1 MSESND
7 YIRQRD
13 IPLEVKIR
21 TLVKDIRFNVVG
33 TVSKVSEDGTRIDVT
48 LPYLDCNMQ
57 PIILK
62 GIEILRPGTHAI
74 IIKYKPVVGD
84 VALVFA
90 MKDYWAEGQ
99 FNHQPEKQVVKAEPY
114 SNVTMKA
121 ILVQTNEDNSD
132 ATIIDVKDD
141 EIAITAPLKTNITC
155 KDAVTI
161 TAESTT
167 DITCK
172 DAVTITAE
180 STTDI
185 TCKDAVTVTSEST
198 TDITCKDAVTITA
211 ESTTAI
217 TCKDDATVDASGKNV
232 SVKAAKVTV
241 NEHLTVE

>member
-7 YIRQRD
+7 YIRQRT

-21 TLVKDIRFNVVG
+21 TLLKDIRFNVVG
-33 TVSKVSEDGTRIDVT
+33 TVNKVNDDGTRIDVT

-57 PIILK
+57 PIVLK

-74 IIKYKPVVGD
+74 IIKYKPVIGD

-90 MKDYWAEGQ
+90 MQDYWAEGQ
-99 FNHQPEKQVVKAEPY
+99 FSHQPEKQSVKAEPY

-172 DAVTITAE
+172 A
-180 STTDI
+180 
-185 TCKDAVTVTSEST
+185 
-198 TDITCKDAVTITA
+198 
-211 ESTTAI
+211 
-217 TCKDDATVDASGKNV
+217 DATVDASNKNV
-232 SVKAAKVTV
+232 VVKAAKVTV
-241 NEHLTVE
+241 NDHLTVE

>member
-7 YIRQRD
+7 YIRQRT
-13 IPLEVKIR
+13 IPLEVKLR

-33 TVSKVSEDGTRIDVT
+33 TVSKVNEDGTRIDVT

-62 GIEILRPGTHAI
+62 GIEVLRPGTHNI

-90 MKDYWAEGQ
+90 MQDYWAEGQ
-99 FNHQPEKQVVKAEPY
+99 FDHKPEEQSVKAEPY

-132 ATIIDVKDD
+132 ATIIDVKEA

-172 DAVTITAE
+172 DT
-180 STTDI
+180 
-185 TCKDAVTVTSEST
+185 
-198 TDITCKDAVTITA
+198 VTITA
-211 ESTTAI
+211 ESTTAV

-232 SVKAAKVTV
+232 VVKAAKVTV
-241 NEHLTVE
+241 NDHLTVE

>member
-7 YIRQRD
+7 YIRQRT

-33 TVSKVSEDGTRIDVT
+33 TVSKVNEDGTRIDVT

-57 PIILK
+57 PSILK
-62 GIEILRPGTHAI
+62 GIEILRPGTHNI

-90 MKDYWAEGQ
+90 MQDYWAEGQ
-99 FNHQPEKQVVKAEPY
+99 FDHKPEEQSVKAEPY

-132 ATIIDVKDD
+132 ATIIDVKED

-180 STTDI
+180 STT
-185 TCKDAVTVTSEST
+185 AV
-198 TDITCKDAVTITA
+198 
-211 ESTTAI
+211 
-217 TCKDDATVDASGKNV
+217 TCKDDATVDASGKNII
-232 SVKAAKVTV
+232 VKAAKVTV
-241 NEHLTVE
+241 NDHLTVE

>member
-7 YIRQRD
+7 YIRQRT
-13 IPLEVKIR
+13 IPLEVKVR

-33 TVSKVSEDGTRIDVT
+33 TVSKVSNDGTRIDLT

-57 PIILK
+57 PIVLK
-62 GIEILRPGTHAI
+62 GIEILRPGTHNI
-74 IIKYKPVVGD
+74 IVKYKPVVGD

-90 MKDYWAEGQ
+90 MQDYWVEGQ
-99 FNHQPEKQVVKAEPY
+99 FDHKPEEQAVKAEPY

-121 ILVQTNEDNSD
+121 ILVQTNEDNDD
-132 ATIIDVKDD
+132 ATIIDVKEE

-180 STTDI
+180 STT
-185 TCKDAVTVTSEST
+185 AV
-198 TDITCKDAVTITA
+198 
-211 ESTTAI
+211 

-232 SVKAAKVTV
+232 VVKAAKVTV
-241 NEHLTVE
+241 NDHLTVE

>member
-7 YIRQRD
+7 YIRQRT

-33 TVSKVSEDGTRIDVT
+33 TVSKVNEDGTRIDVT

-57 PIILK
+57 PVVLK
-62 GIEILRPGTHAI
+62 GIEILRPGTHHI

-84 VALVFA
+84 VAVVFA
-90 MKDYWAEGQ
+90 MQDYWAEGQ
-99 FNHQPEKQVVKAEPY
+99 FDHKPEEQSVKAEPY

-132 ATIIDVKDD
+132 ATIIDVKED

-172 DAVTITAE
+172 D
-180 STTDI
+180 
-185 TCKDAVTVTSEST
+185 
-198 TDITCKDAVTITA
+198 
-211 ESTTAI
+211 
-217 TCKDDATVDASGKNV
+217 DATVDASGKNIV
-232 SVKAAKVTV
+232 VKAAKVTV
-241 NEHLTVE
+241 NDHLTVE

>member
-7 YIRQRD
+7 YIRQRT

-33 TVSKVSEDGTRIDVT
+33 TVSKVNEEGTRIDVT
-48 LPYLDCNMQ
+48 LPYLDCNTQ
-57 PIILK
+57 PVVLK
-62 GIEILRPGTHAI
+62 GIEILRPGTHNL

-90 MKDYWAEGQ
+90 MQDYWAEGQ
-99 FNHQPEKQVVKAEPY
+99 FDYKPEEQSVKAEPY

-132 ATIIDVKDD
+132 ATIIDVKED
-141 EIAITAPLKTNITC
+141 EIAVTAPLKTN
-155 KDAVTI
+155 
-161 TAESTT
+161 
-167 DITCK
+167 
-172 DAVTITAE
+172 
-180 STTDI
+180 I

-211 ESTTAI
+211 ESTTAV
-217 TCKDDATVDASGKNV
+217 TCKDDATVDASGKNIV
-232 SVKAAKVTV
+232 VKAAKVTV

>member
-7 YIRQRD
+7 YIRQRT

-21 TLVKDIRFNVVG
+21 TLVKDIRFHVVG
-33 TVSKVSEDGTRIDVT
+33 TVSKVNEDGTRIDVT

-62 GIEILRPGTHAI
+62 GIEILRPGTHNI

-90 MKDYWAEGQ
+90 MQDYWAEGQ
-99 FNHQPEKQVVKAEPY
+99 FDHKPEEQSVKAEPY

-132 ATIIDVKDD
+132 ATIIDVKEE
-141 EIAITAPLKTNITC
+141 EIAITAPLKTN
-155 KDAVTI
+155 
-161 TAESTT
+161 
-167 DITCK
+167 
-172 DAVTITAE
+172 
-180 STTDI
+180 I

-211 ESTTAI
+211 ESTTAV
-217 TCKDDATVDASGKNV
+217 TCKDDATVDASGKNIV
-232 SVKAAKVTV
+232 VKAAKVTV
-241 NEHLTVE
+241 NDHLTVE

>member
-1 MSESND
+1 MPESNA
-7 YIRQRD
+7 YIRQRT

-21 TLVKDIRFNVVG
+21 TLLKDIRFNVVG
-33 TVSKVSEDGTRIDVT
+33 TVSKVNDDGTRIDVT
-48 LPYLDCNMQ
+48 LPYLDCNLQ
-57 PIILK
+57 PIVLK

-74 IIKYKPVVGD
+74 IIKYKPVIGD
-84 VALVFA
+84 IALVFA
-90 MKDYWAEGQ
+90 MQDYWVEGQ
-99 FNHQPEKQVVKAEPY
+99 FNHQPEKQSVKAEPY

-172 DAVTITAE
+172 DT
-180 STTDI
+180 
-185 TCKDAVTVTSEST
+185 
-198 TDITCKDAVTITA
+198 VTITA
-211 ESTTAI
+211 ESTTAV
-217 TCKDDATVDASGKNV
+217 TCKDEATVDASGKNV
-232 SVKAAKVTV
+232 VVKAAKVIV
-241 NEHLTVE
+241 NDHLTVE

>member
-7 YIRQRD
+7 YIRQRT

-33 TVSKVSEDGTRIDVT
+33 TVSKVNEDGTRIDVT

-57 PIILK
+57 PLILK
-62 GIEILRPGTHAI
+62 GIEILRPGTHNI

-90 MKDYWAEGQ
+90 MQDYWAEGQ
-99 FNHQPEKQVVKAEPY
+99 FDHKPEEQSVKAEPY

-132 ATIIDVKDD
+132 ATIIDVKED

-161 TAESTT
+161 TAKSTT

-172 DAVTITAE
+172 A
-180 STTDI
+180 
-185 TCKDAVTVTSEST
+185 
-198 TDITCKDAVTITA
+198 AVTITA
-211 ESTTAI
+211 ESTTAV
-217 TCKDDATVDASGKNV
+217 TCKDDATVDASGKNIV
-232 SVKAAKVTV
+232 VKAAKVTV
-241 NEHLTVE
+241 NDHLTVE

>member
-7 YIRQRD
+7 YIRQRT
-13 IPLEVKIR
+13 IPLEVKVR

-33 TVSKVSEDGTRIDVT
+33 TVSKVNEDGTRIDVT

-57 PIILK
+57 PIVLK
-62 GIEILRPGTHAI
+62 GIEILRPGTHNI

-90 MKDYWAEGQ
+90 MQDYWAEGQ
-99 FNHQPEKQVVKAEPY
+99 FDHKPEEQSVKAEPY

-121 ILVQTNEDNSD
+121 ILVQTNEDNSE
-132 ATIIDVKDD
+132 ATILDVKED

-167 DITCK
+167 
-172 DAVTITAE
+172 AV
-180 STTDI
+180 
-185 TCKDAVTVTSEST
+185 
-198 TDITCKDAVTITA
+198 
-211 ESTTAI
+211 
-217 TCKDDATVDASGKNV
+217 TCKDDATVDASGKNIV
-232 SVKAAKVTV
+232 VKAAKVTV
-241 NEHLTVE
+241 NDHLTVE

>member
-1 MSESND
+1 MPESNA
-7 YIRQRD
+7 YIRQRT

-21 TLVKDIRFNVVG
+21 TLLKDIRFNVVG
-33 TVSKVSEDGTRIDVT
+33 TVSKVNDDGTRIDVT
-48 LPYLDCNMQ
+48 LPYLDCNLQ
-57 PIILK
+57 PIVLK

-74 IIKYKPVVGD
+74 IIKYKPVIGD
-84 VALVFA
+84 IALVFA
-90 MKDYWAEGQ
+90 MQDYWVEGQ
-99 FNHQPEKQVVKAEPY
+99 FNHQPEKQSVKAEPY

-172 DAVTITAE
+172 DT
-180 STTDI
+180 
-185 TCKDAVTVTSEST
+185 
-198 TDITCKDAVTITA
+198 VTITA
-211 ESTTAI
+211 ESTTAV

-232 SVKAAKVTV
+232 VVKAAKVTV
-241 NEHLTVE
+241 NDHLTVE

>member
-99 FNHQPEKQVVKAEPY
+99 FNHQPEKQAVKAEPY

-141 EIAITAPLKTNITC
+141 EITITAPLKTNITC

-172 DAVTITAE
+172 DSVTL
-180 STTDI
+180 
-185 TCKDAVTVTSEST
+185 
-198 TDITCKDAVTITA
+198 TA
-211 ESTTAI
+211 ESTTAV

-232 SVKAAKVTV
+232 VVNAAKVTV
-241 NEHLTVE
+241 NDHLTVE

>member
-1 MSESND
+1 MSESNA
-7 YIRQRD
+7 YVRQRE
-13 IPLEVKIR
+13 IPLDVKLR

-33 TVSKVSEDGTRIDVT
+33 TVSKVNEDGTRIDVT
-48 LPYLDCNMQ
+48 LPYLDCNMK
-57 PIILK
+57 PIVLK

-74 IIKYKPVVGD
+74 IIKYKPVIGD
-84 VALVFA
+84 VALVFS
-90 MKDYWAEGQ
+90 MQDYWVEGQ
-99 FNHQPEKQVVKAEPY
+99 FNHQPEKQSVKAEPY

-141 EIAITAPLKTNITC
+141 EIDITAPLKTNITC

-161 TAESTT
+161 TA
-167 DITCK
+167 
-172 DAVTITAE
+172 
-180 STTDI
+180 
-185 TCKDAVTVTSEST
+185 EST

>member
-7 YIRQRD
+7 YIRQRT
-13 IPLEVKIR
+13 IPLEVKVR
-21 TLVKDIRFNVVG
+21 TLVKDIRFNIVG
-33 TVSKVSEDGTRIDVT
+33 TVSKVNEDGTRIDVT

-57 PIILK
+57 PIVLK
-62 GIEILRPGTHAI
+62 GIEILRPGTHNI

-90 MKDYWAEGQ
+90 MQDYWTEGQ
-99 FNHQPEKQVVKAEPY
+99 FDHKPEEQSVKAEPY

-132 ATIIDVKDD
+132 ATIIDVKED

-180 STTDI
+180 STT
-185 TCKDAVTVTSEST
+185 AV
-198 TDITCKDAVTITA
+198 
-211 ESTTAI
+211 
-217 TCKDDATVDASGKNV
+217 TCKDDATVDVSGKNIV
-232 SVKAAKVTV
+232 VKASKVTI
-241 NEHLTVE
+241 NDHLTVE

>member
-7 YIRQRD
+7 YIRQRT

-33 TVSKVSEDGTRIDVT
+33 TVSKVNEDGTRIDVT

-57 PIILK
+57 PVVLK
-62 GIEILRPGTHAI
+62 GIEILRPGTHNI

-90 MKDYWAEGQ
+90 MQDYWAEGQ
-99 FNHQPEKQVVKAEPY
+99 FDYKPEEQSVKAEPY

-132 ATIIDVKDD
+132 ATIIDVKED
-141 EIAITAPLKTNITC
+141 EIAITAPLKTN
-155 KDAVTI
+155 
-161 TAESTT
+161 
-167 DITCK
+167 ITCK

-211 ESTTAI
+211 ESTTAV
-217 TCKDDATVDASGKNV
+217 TCKDDATVDASGKNIV
-232 SVKAAKVTV
+232 VKAAKVTV
-241 NEHLTVE
+241 NDHLTVE

>member
-7 YIRQRD
+7 YIRQRT

-33 TVSKVSEDGTRIDVT
+33 TVSKVNEDGTRIDVT

-57 PIILK
+57 PVVLK
-62 GIEILRPGTHAI
+62 GIEILRPGTHNI

-90 MKDYWAEGQ
+90 MQDYWAEGQ
-99 FNHQPEKQVVKAEPY
+99 FDYKPEEQSVKAEPY

-132 ATIIDVKDD
+132 ATIIDVKED

-180 STTDI
+180 STT
-185 TCKDAVTVTSEST
+185 AV
-198 TDITCKDAVTITA
+198 
-211 ESTTAI
+211 
-217 TCKDDATVDASGKNV
+217 TCKDDATVDASGKNIV
-232 SVKAAKVTV
+232 VKAAKVTV
-241 NEHLTVE
+241 NDHLTVE

>member
-99 FNHQPEKQVVKAEPY
+99 FNHQPEKQAVKAEPY

-141 EIAITAPLKTNITC
+141 EITITAPLKTNITC

-180 STTDI
+180 STTD
-185 TCKDAVTVTSEST
+185 V
-198 TDITCKDAVTITA
+198 
-211 ESTTAI
+211 

-232 SVKAAKVTV
+232 VVKAAKVTV
-241 NEHLTVE
+241 NDHLTVE

>member
-1 MSESND
+1 MPDSND
-7 YIRQRD
+7 YVRQRA

-33 TVSKVSEDGTRIDVT
+33 TVSKVNDDGTRIDVT

-57 PIILK
+57 PIVLK
-62 GIEILRPGTHAI
+62 GIEVLRPGTHAI

-90 MKDYWAEGQ
+90 MQDYWVEGQ
-99 FNHQPEKQVVKAEPY
+99 FDHQPEKQSVKAEPY

-141 EIAITAPLKTNITC
+141 EIAVTAPLKTTITC

-167 DITCK
+167 EITCK
-172 DAVTITAE
+172 DAVTIT
-180 STTDI
+180 S
-185 TCKDAVTVTSEST
+185 
-198 TDITCKDAVTITA
+198 

-217 TCKDDATVDASGKNV
+217 TCKDDATVDASDKNV
-232 SVKAAKVTV
+232 VVNAAKVTI
-241 NEHLTVE
+241 NDHLTVE

>member
-7 YIRQRD
+7 YIRQRT

-33 TVSKVSEDGTRIDVT
+33 TVSKVNEDGTRIDVT
-48 LPYLDCNMQ
+48 LPCLDCNMQ

-62 GIEILRPGTHAI
+62 GIEILRPGTHNI

-90 MKDYWAEGQ
+90 MQDYWAEGQ
-99 FNHQPEKQVVKAEPY
+99 FDHKPEEQSVKAEPY

-132 ATIIDVKDD
+132 ATIIDVKED

-180 STTDI
+180 STT
-185 TCKDAVTVTSEST
+185 
-198 TDITCKDAVTITA
+198 
-211 ESTTAI
+211 AI
-217 TCKDDATVDASGKNV
+217 TCKDDATVDASGKNIV
-232 SVKAAKVTV
+232 VKAAKVTV
-241 NEHLTVE
+241 NDHLTVE

>member
-7 YIRQRD
+7 YIRQRT
-13 IPLEVKIR
+13 IPLEVKVR

-33 TVSKVSEDGTRIDVT
+33 TVSKVSNDGTRIDVT

-57 PIILK
+57 PIVLK
-62 GIEILRPGTHAI
+62 GIEILRPGTHNI
-74 IIKYKPVVGD
+74 IVKYKPVVGD

-90 MKDYWAEGQ
+90 MQDYWPEGQ
-99 FNHQPEKQVVKAEPY
+99 FDHKPEEQSVKAEPY

-132 ATIIDVKDD
+132 ATIIDVKED

-172 DAVTITAE
+172 D
-180 STTDI
+180 
-185 TCKDAVTVTSEST
+185 
-198 TDITCKDAVTITA
+198 
-211 ESTTAI
+211 
-217 TCKDDATVDASGKNV
+217 DATVDASGKNIV
-232 SVKAAKVTV
+232 VKAAKVTV
-241 NEHLTVE
+241 NDHLTVE